1 MKGNPHPRSYYK
13 CTHPGCNVRK
23 QVERSGR
30 NARLLVTTY
39 EGSHTHEPPAA
50 NGGRAGGRRP
60 SLPRRPDC
68 ECGAAQLGVGLQCVC
83 GCACVADLHVL
94 GSWLFTPAARLC
106 TPRPLSA
113 AGAAAARPAVPD
125 PAKLL
130 SALPLPAMLLQG
142 TPLTLPALPLTLAAN
157 QVLNATRLAAAGGA
171 PPLSLPA
178 FQFAVAGLPGMAVAA
193 DAAGAAAGGTPLVE
207 VKEEAPAAAAAAEAE
222 AVGAAAAAAAAAM
235 AAAGGTTLPTL
246 PAPVSGAVTQPALPA
261 AAAAAATAA
270 TDAPPETQPQP
281 QPQLAAGGVA
291 LPAEPAAVTSLLPL
305 SSGEIAAQG

>member
-1 MKGNPHPRSYYK
+1 VDQDPAAAFTLFCLTQSPGSFKFLTSPPGLPAPPTRWRKYGQKIVKGNPHPRSYYK

-50 NGGRAGGRRP
+50 NGVRAGGRRP
-60 SLPRRPDC
+60 SLPRRPDS
-68 ECGAAQLGVGLQCVC
+68 G
-83 GCACVADLHVL
+83 
-94 GSWLFTPAARLC
+94 T
-106 TPRPLSA
+106 
-113 AGAAAARPAVPD
+113 AAARPVLPD

-130 SALPLPAMLLQG
+130 SAVQLPAMLLPG
-142 TPLTLPALPLTLAAN
+142 GPLTLPALPLALAAN

-178 FQFAVAGLPGMAVAA
+178 FQFAVAGIPGMAAAA
-193 DAAGAAAGGTPLVE
+193 DAGAAALAGSPLVE

-235 AAAGGTTLPTL
+235 AAAAAGTAGPTLPILTSGAVALPTL
-246 PAPVSGAVTQPALPA
+246 PAPAAGAAP
-261 AAAAAATAA
+261 
-270 TDAPPETQPQP
+270 DAPQEAQQ
-281 QPQLAAGGVA
+281 QQQLAGVGMA